1 DVSQIAPYALQTFLT
16 GVECCFEGLDV
27 SGHPGDPVDSHLI
40 DPPLLHLF
48 NALAD
53 YVRHLG
59 ALAPVGGH
67 YSSGL
72 ILQYFDCN

>member
-1 DVSQIAPYALQTFLT
+1 MAPYALHTFLT
-16 GVECCFEGLDV
+16 GVERCFEGLDV
-27 SGHPGDPVDSHLI
+27 GGHPGDPVDSHLV
-40 DPPLLHLF
+40 DCPLLHLL

-67 YSSGL
+67 NQYSSGQ
-72 ILQYFDCN
+72 ILQYYCCN